1 MGVMY
6 VLFDTFVLFYFV
18 SFCVALSYLTAHGR
32 VGEVLP
38 CYVMLISIYVPRL
51 SVTYTAQ
58 CSAVLAADSDRGHF
72 AAHLSHCIYYSSI
85 LP

>member
-1 MGVMY
+1 MY
-6 VLFDTFVLFYFV
+6 YLTRLFCFILFLFVLPCLTLQLTVESVKFYR
-18 SFCVALSYLTAHGR
+18 AM
-32 VGEVLP
+32 
-38 CYVMLISIYVPRL
+38 CYVMLIPIYVPRL